1 MEVVVSKKMLGFFM
15 CVILS
20 IFINF
25 NQCLSMKEL
34 IKNYNKINL
43 EMCTTLTDMGN
54 EDTEKALKSYM
65 PDDLANRLKEN
76 LDAAFLSPVV
86 IKQILND
93 VYVLI
98 SAIYKL
104 YNKYVDNDILPKSE
118 SLKLLL
124 NDRKIHEIYAKFL
137 TSYISVFNAAKPSLI
152 VGFDS
157 KDYSMMIKTVWPFY
171 SKLWDYP
178 GIYIEIK
185 YFGKT
190 FGILRS
196 LNSLNDEGNQVIS
209 LNNKAYNWIKA

>member
-1 MEVVVSKKMLGFFM
+1 MSKKMLGFFM